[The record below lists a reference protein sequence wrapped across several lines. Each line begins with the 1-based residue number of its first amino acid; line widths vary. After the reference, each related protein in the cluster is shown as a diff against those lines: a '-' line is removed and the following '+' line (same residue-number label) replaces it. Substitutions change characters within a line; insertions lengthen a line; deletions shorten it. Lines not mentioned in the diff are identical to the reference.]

1 MSKALLL
8 VIVCLAIF
16 TIVKV
21 TMIIVYSN
29 SMKPKVDE
37 NGNIIKSSETA
48 KSDKELDD
56 NWRFIKRNPEW
67 NAPLLLLLV
76 RSLGLSYSCLM
87 NCKRFT

>member
-8 VIVCLAIF
+8 VIVGLAVF

-56 NWRFIKRNPEW
+56 N
-67 NAPLLLLLV
+67 
-76 RSLGLSYSCLM
+76 
-87 NCKRFT
+87 